1 MERLLKLLE
10 KKTKDPSLIK
20 ALIEKQDNIKTI
32 MSLKELKSNLGIT
45 AYTKLIKGVMD

>member
-1 MERLLKLLE
+1 LERLLKLLE

-20 ALIEKQDNIKTI
+20 ALTEKQESIQTI
-32 MSLKELKSNLGIT
+32 MSLQELKSNLGDT